1 MRLVPHVLR
10 GCPPTTPPTTHHRC
24 LLEGDCL
31 PMSPPDLGDC
41 LPMSPDHSSHP
52 LKNQNP
58 NGSSGQVHS
67 QKTAT
72 KWPQR
77 SSLLPKNCNATGWKP
92 VGPLAGSLNLFACS
106 GSDVVQCYQRC
117 VILIVRQAVRFPH
130 PLDLLLRHQHG
141 RSLRLCFHVVHVV
154 LPASWPRIKLCLARY
169 STPLHEA
176 QDGVQL
182 FLRVDWGTIP
192 DLPNPLPAA

>member
-1 MRLVPHVLR
+1 M
-10 GCPPTTPPTTHHRC
+10 
-24 LLEGDCL
+24 
-31 PMSPPDLGDC
+31 
-41 LPMSPDHSSHP
+41 
-52 LKNQNP
+52 
-58 NGSSGQVHS
+58 
-67 QKTAT
+67 
-72 KWPQR
+72 
-77 SSLLPKNCNATGWKP
+77 
-92 VGPLAGSLNLFACS
+92 
-106 GSDVVQCYQRC
+106 QCIQRC

-182 FLRVDWGTIP
+182 FLRVDWDTIP
-192 DLPNPLPAA
+192 DLPNPLPAAAIMAGIGGGVQRTNHLETFPGVTPDHRATKASPPTVPCILLLRSSRASPSLLLLPWQTRLWP